1 MEEGQK
7 RCEELV
13 KRLNEASEA
22 YYNGKEELMS
32 NYEWDAMFDELAALE
47 AETGYVLPNSPTQ
60 NTGYDENNGEREAH
74 EFPALSLAKTKQI
87 SELQK
92 WSEDKPLWL
101 SWKLDGLTLVL
112 TYDNSR
118 LTKILTRGNGTTGTN
133 ITYLKNSIKGFP
145 LKIKY
150 KGHMVV
156 RGEATI
162 SYTDFALINDT
173 IEDDDEKYANPRNL
187 ASGTLSLDDPEKVKE
202 RHVHFYAFTLVFL
215 EEDIKSWGERMDF
228 LEKEGFTVVEREPVN
243 SQMLPEVIERW
254 THKVE
259 SRQMDVPVDGL
270 VICFDDTWYAS
281 SGNVTG
287 HHAARAGYAF
297 KWQDVSAKS
306 RLLYVEWSCAASTI
320 SPVAVFQPVSLE
332 GTTVSRAS
340 LCNISEME
348 RLGIGKECTL
358 EVIKANKIIPKC
370 IAVTESDGKFEIPG
384 TCPVCGAET
393 EIRTSPKSQTKTLH
407 CTNPDCTAKHV
418 KKFTR
423 FVSKSGMDI
432 DGLSI
437 QTMLRFMNEGFIS
450 EFADIYHL
458 ADHAEVIRQM
468 EGFGDKSCENMI
480 NAIEKSRKVH
490 PVNFI
495 YALCIPLIGIDAGKK
510 IIADGGFEGF
520 LERLKAGRGFEDID
534 GLGPEKSGSIVEWYE
549 NDKNQS
555 SLKALIKEVTI
566 EKVDLTPDEAGK
578 CKGLTF
584 VITGDVHHYKNRDEF
599 KAYVEASGGKVTG
612 SVTSKTHY
620 LVNNDAE
627 SNSSKNRKAKEIGVP
642 IITEDEFVE
651 RFFQRQGV
659 KVRTASELGRFLG
672 GFGLEEYVEFNG
684 YELTDHPRETAE
696 TYSMNSFIIDEL
708 RDNEYR
714 KCLLLKFKG
723 KGKDTFLLRD
733 LISFLVSEVQMLYP
747 EYLCEGELM

>member
-1 MEEGQK
+1 MEEYQK
-7 RCEELV
+7 RCEELI

-47 AETGYVLPNSPTQ
+47 AKTGYVLPDSPTQ
-60 NTGYDENNGEREAH
+60 KTGYDENNGEREAH

-92 WSEDKPLWL
+92 WAEDKPIWL

-112 TYDNSR
+112 TYDGGR
-118 LTKILTRGNGTTGTN
+118 LNKILTRGNGTTGTN
-133 ITYLKNSIKGFP
+133 ITYLKNSLKGFP

-156 RGEATI
+156 RGEAAI

-202 RHVHFYAFTLVFL
+202 RHVHFYAFTLVYL
-215 EEDIKSWGERMDF
+215 EDDIKSWGDRMNF
-228 LEKEGFTVVEREPVN
+228 LEKEGFTVVERELAN
-243 SQMLPEVIERW
+243 AQTLPEKIAEW
-254 THKVE
+254 TGKVE
-259 SRQMDVPVDGL
+259 NGQMDVPVDGL
-270 VICFDDTWYAS
+270 VICFDDTWYAA
-281 SGNVTG
+281 SGSVTG

-297 KWQDVSAKS
+297 KWQDVSARS
-306 RLLYVEWSCAASTI
+306 RLLHVEWSCAASTI
-320 SPVAVFQPVSLE
+320 SPVAVFEPVSLE

-370 IAVTESDGKFEIPG
+370 ISVTDAVGEFEIPG
-384 TCPVCGAET
+384 NCPVCGAET
-393 EIRTSPKSQTKTLH
+393 EIRVSPKSQTKTLH

-437 QTMLRFMNEGFIS
+437 QTMLRFMNEGFLS
-450 EFADIYHL
+450 EFSDIYHL
-458 ADHAEVIRQM
+458 PEHEEAIRQM
-468 EGFGDKSCENMI
+468 EGFGNKSCENMM
-480 NAIEKSRKVH
+480 NAIEKSRTVH

-510 IIADGGFEGF
+510 IIADGGLEGF
-520 LERLKAGRGFEDID
+520 IDRLEQGRGFEDID
-534 GLGPEKSGSIVEWYE
+534 GLGPEKSGSIMEWYE
-549 NDKNQS
+549 NEKNRS
-555 SLKALIKEVTI
+555 SLKALLKEVTI
-566 EKVDLTPDEAGK
+566 EKVDLSPDETGK
-578 CKGLTF
+578 CRGLTF

-599 KAYVEASGGKVTG
+599 KAYVEAAGGKVTG
-612 SVTSKTHY
+612 SVTSKTNY
-620 LVNNDAE
+620 LVNNDVE

-642 IITEDEFVE
+642 IISEDEFVE
-651 RFFQRQGV
+651 RF
-659 KVRTASELGRFLG
+659 
-672 GFGLEEYVEFNG
+672 
-684 YELTDHPRETAE
+684 
-696 TYSMNSFIIDEL
+696 
-708 RDNEYR
+708 
-714 KCLLLKFKG
+714 G
-723 KGKDTFLLRD
+723 K
-733 LISFLVSEVQMLYP
+733 
-747 EYLCEGELM
+747 